1 MFEIVAEPVSPPG
14 SSHTASASA
23 TMMRML
29 RMCLA
34 RSGPTPDSLG
44 QRLGLDALSRRRG
57 RSRGRRVEGFGGEAV
72 ADPEVGVDVAP
83 ARRGALELLAQLAH
97 EDVDRA
103 VAVDHRI
110 APHALVDLLA
120 REHLAGGVGQQL
132 DELELA
138 AREIDAG
145 GADEGLELIRAD
157 LELARHDGAD
167 LHPRGLGAPAPARDG
182 L

>member
-1 MFEIVAEPVSPPG
+1 
-14 SSHTASASA
+14 
-23 TMMRML
+23 MMRML

-44 QRLGLDALSRRRG
+44 QRLGLDGLSRRRG

-83 ARRGALELLAQLAH
+83 AGRGALELLAQLAY

-120 REHLAGGVGQQL
+120 REHLAGGLGEQL
-132 DELELA
+132 EQLELA
-138 AREIDAG
+138 PREVEALT
-145 GADEGLELIRAD
+145 ADERLELVGPD
-157 LELARHDGAD
+157 LELAG
-167 LHPRGLGAPAPARDG
+167 
-182 L
+182 

>member
-14 SSHTASASA
+14 SSHTTSASA
-23 TMMRML
+23 TMIRML

-44 QRLGLDALSRRRG
+44 QRFDRDRVRRACLRG
-57 RSRGRRVEGFGGEAV
+57 RLGHRIERLRREAV

-83 ARRGALELLAQLAH
+83 ARRGALELLTQLAH

-103 VAVDHRI
+103 VAVDHRV

-120 REHLAGGVGQQL
+120 RQHLAGSVGEEL

-138 AREIDAG
+138 PREVHARVRHER
-145 GADEGLELIRAD
+145 LELVGPD
-157 LELARHDGAD
+157 LELAGHDRAD
-167 LHPRGLGAPAPARDG
+167 LDARGLRAPPPTGD
-182 L
+182 